1 MRFVP
6 QHILRGLEP
15 DHIVDVSAAVYDSA
29 SATLVGGVIV
39 WIGAKPQPPRNTQA
53 PAAVVT
59 DLTVGAASA
68 CALPVAIFGNGF
80 E

>member
-39 WIGAKPQPPRNTQA
+39 WIGAKPLPPRNTQA
-53 PAAVVT
+53 PVT